1 MRLTAKGSVLWAER
15 YMRIVI
21 SGHSAIIAEPA
32 ENIVI
37 GDAAHNATQAED
49 ALSAPAKTTAGAA
62 EMKMILII

>member
-1 MRLTAKGSVLWAER
+1 
-15 YMRIVI
+15 MRIVI
-21 SGHSAIIAEPA
+21 TGHSAIIAEPA